1 MSEPVLQ
8 VMDLKKEFRANGHA
22 VRAVDGVSL
31 SLAPGEVL
39 GIVGESGCGKTT
51 LGRCI
56 VRLLEPT
63 SGQILLDGTDLA
75 TLSERE
81 MRAKRRDIQMVFQ
94 DATTALNPS
103 WTVGRLVAEPL
114 KLHRFSDVETRVR
127 EALQDVGLGP
137 QVMDRRPRQL
147 SGGQRQRVAVARAIV
162 TRPKVL
168 VLDEPT
174 ASVDMSVRLSLLR
187 LLRRLQREHGLSY
200 IFISHDLATVRHLCD
215 SLAVMYLGRV
225 VEQGPT
231 ARVFDSPQHVYTRV
245 LMSAIP
251 VPDPAARPARLA
263 IKGEPPS
270 PADVPDGCPFHP
282 RCPETTEE
290 CLRPQAFR
298 EVGFGHRA
306 ACRLARAEAAP
317 VQDPVGK

>member
-1 MSEPVLQ
+1 VSEPVLQ
-8 VMDLKKEFRANGHA
+8 VLDLKKEFRANGHA
-22 VRAVDGVSL
+22 VRAVDGVSF

-51 LGRCI
+51 LGRC
-56 VRLLEPT
+56 VLRLLEPT

-75 TLSERE
+75 KLSERE

-114 KLHRFSDVETRVR
+114 KLHGFSDIEARVR
-127 EALQDVGLGP
+127 EALQDVGLGS

-147 SGGQRQRVAVARAIV
+147 SGGQRQRVAIARAIV

-174 ASVDMSVRLSLLR
+174 ASVDMSLRLSLLR
-187 LLRRLQREHGLSY
+187 LLRRLQREHELSY

-251 VPDPAARPARLA
+251 VPDPTARPARLA

-270 PADVPDGCPFHP
+270 PADIPDGCPFHP
-282 RCPETTEE
+282 RCPEVTEE
-290 CLRPQAFR
+290 CLRPQPFR
-298 EVGFGHRA
+298 EVGLGHRA

-317 VQDPVGK
+317 DQDPVRK

>member
-8 VMDLKKEFRANGHA
+8 VVDLKKEFHA
-22 VRAVDGVSL
+22 HGRVVRAVDGVSF

-39 GIVGESGCGKTT
+39 GVVGESGCGKTT
-51 LGRCI
+51 LGRCV

-63 SGQILLDGTDLA
+63 SGQVLLDGTDL
-75 TLSERE
+75 TKLSERE
-81 MRAKRRDIQMVFQ
+81 MRARRRDVGMVFQ

-103 WTVGRLVAEPL
+103 WSVGRLVAEPL
-114 KLHRFSDVETRVR
+114 KLHGFSDVEARVR
-127 EALQDVGLGP
+127 EVLQDVGLGAD
-137 QVMDRRPRQL
+137 VLDRRPRQL

-174 ASVDMSVRLSLLR
+174 ASVDMSIRLSLLR

-215 SLAVMYLGRV
+215 NLAVMYLGRV

-251 VPDPAARPARLA
+251 VPDPTVRPARLA

-270 PADVPDGCPFHP
+270 PADIPDGCPFHP
-282 RCPETTEE
+282 RCSEATEE
-290 CLRPQAFR
+290 CLRPQSFR

-306 ACRLARAEAAP
+306 ACRLAGADLTP
-317 VQDPVGK
+317 IQDSLGK